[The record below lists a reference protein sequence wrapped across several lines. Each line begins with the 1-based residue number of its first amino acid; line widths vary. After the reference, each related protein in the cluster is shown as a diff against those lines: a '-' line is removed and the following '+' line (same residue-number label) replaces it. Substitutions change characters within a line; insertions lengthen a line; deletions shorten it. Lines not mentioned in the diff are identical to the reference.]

1 MSTTISRQISIKP
14 IDLDENIKNTI
25 IEKLKDNI
33 EKDDCSYENGYIL
46 SLKKIVSYTSNYISN
61 ATNMIVFTVVFEAN
75 TLNPKIG
82 YVYEGKVISI
92 HSSGFFVQIKNKIKV
107 LIVIVNNN
115 LESNTKKDDIVK
127 IEITDIRYQNKKISC
142 IGKLKT

>member
-25 IEKLKDNI
+25 LEKLKDNI

-46 SLKKIVSYTSNYISN
+46 SINKILSYTSNYISN
-61 ATNMIVFTVVFEAN
+61 ATNMVVFTVVFEAN

-82 YVYEGKVISI
+82 SIHEGKVVSI
-92 HSSGFFVQIKNKIKV
+92 HNTGFFVEIRNKIKV
-107 LIVIVNNN
+107 LIVSPTDIKCI
-115 LESNTKKDDIVK
+115 SKKDDIAK

>member
-1 MSTTISRQISIKP
+1 MSTTISRQISVKP

-25 IEKLKDNI
+25 IDKLKDTI

-46 SLKKIVSYTSNYISN
+46 SINKILSYTSNYISN
-61 ATNMIVFTVVFEAN
+61 ATNMVVFTVVFNAN

-82 YVYEGKVISI
+82 SIYDGKVVSI
-92 HSSGFFVQIKNKIKV
+92 HNSGFFVEIKNKIKV
-107 LIVIVNNN
+107 LIVDVKCIP
-115 LESNTKKDDIVK
+115 KKDDIAK

>member
-1 MSTTISRQISIKP
+1 MSTTISRQISVKP

-25 IEKLKDNI
+25 IDKLKDTI

-46 SLKKIVSYTSNYISN
+46 SINKILSYTSNYISN
-61 ATNMIVFTVVFEAN
+61 ATNMVVFTVLFEAT

-82 YVYEGKVISI
+82 SSYEGKVVSI
-92 HSSGFFVQIKNKIKV
+92 HSSGFFVEIKNKIKV
-107 LIVIVNNN
+107 LIVCDI
-115 LESNTKKDDIVK
+115 ESIPKKDVVVK

>member
-1 MSTTISRQISIKP
+1 MFTTISRQISIKP
-14 IDLDENIKNTI
+14 IELNENIKHTI
-25 IEKLKDNI
+25 IEKLKDTI

-46 SLKKIVSYTSNYISN
+46 SINKILSYTSNYISN
-61 ATNMIVFTVVFEAN
+61 ATNMVVFTVVFDAV
-75 TLNPKIG
+75 TLNPNIG
-82 YVYEGKVISI
+82 SIYEGKVISI
-92 HSSGFFVQIKNKIKV
+92 HSSGFFVEIKNKIKV

-115 LESNTKKDDIVK
+115 TESIPTKDSIVK

>member
-1 MSTTISRQISIKP
+1 MSTTISRQISVKP

-25 IEKLKDNI
+25 IDKLKDTI

-46 SLKKIVSYTSNYISN
+46 SINKILSYTSNYISN
-61 ATNMIVFTVVFEAN
+61 ATNMVVFTVLFEAT

-82 YVYEGKVISI
+82 SSYEGKVVSI
-92 HSSGFFVQIKNKIKV
+92 HSSGFFVEIKNKIKF
-107 LIVIVNNN
+107 LIVCDI
-115 LESNTKKDDIVK
+115 ESIPKKDVVVK

>member
-46 SLKKIVSYTSNYISN
+46 SINKILSYTSNYISN
-61 ATNMIVFTVVFEAN
+61 ATNMVVFTVVFNAN

-82 YVYEGKVISI
+82 SIYEGKVVSI
-92 HSSGFFVQIKNKIKV
+92 HNSGFFVEIKNKIKV
-107 LIVIVNNN
+107 LIVIVNNT
-115 LESNTKKDDIVK
+115 ESIPKKDDIVK

>member
-1 MSTTISRQISIKP
+1 MNATICRQISIKP

-25 IEKLKDNI
+25 VDKLKDTI

-46 SLKKIVSYTSNYISN
+46 SINKILSYTSNYISN
-61 ATNMIVFTVVFEAN
+61 ATNMVVFTVVFQAN
-75 TLNPKIG
+75 VLNPKIG
-82 YVYEGKVISI
+82 SVYEGKVISI
-92 HSSGFFVQIKNKIKV
+92 HSSGFFVEIKNKIKV

-115 LESNTKKDDIVK
+115 TESISKKDDIVK